1 MRYFVDWFYV
11 AIHVAGD
18 RHVEFLRDS
27 KRFGE
32 LEVMVRESS
41 ADFDHSQVAAVQDL
55 ANLRPFLVGGDR
67 RNTCECLV
75 APGQTSKKLVQTFD
89 GAVR

>member
-1 MRYFVDWFYV
+1 M

-55 ANLRPFLVGGDR
+55 ANLRPFLVGGGQSEEMIG
-67 RNTCECLV
+67 NTCECLV

-89 GAVR
+89 GAVVR

>member
-1 MRYFVDWFYV
+1 M
-11 AIHVAGD
+11 
-18 RHVEFLRDS
+18 EFLRDS

-55 ANLRPFLVGGDR
+55 ANLRPFLVGGDKG
-67 RNTCECLV
+67 NTRECI
-75 APGQTSKKLVQTFD
+75 APG
-89 GAVR
+89 